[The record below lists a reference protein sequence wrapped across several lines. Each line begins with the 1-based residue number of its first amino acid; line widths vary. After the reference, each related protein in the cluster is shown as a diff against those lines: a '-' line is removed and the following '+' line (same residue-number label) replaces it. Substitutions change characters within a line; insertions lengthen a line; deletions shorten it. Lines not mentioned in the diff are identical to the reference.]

1 MSFKQIFSFCA
12 LTLVIPAL
20 AMAQGKAGGVEY
32 YRYIDQQGQVV
43 ISRQGVPNELI
54 GNGYEVLNGSG
65 RVIRRV
71 PRAPTAEEIAH
82 KQQLQL
88 QEQENR
94 RLLRLYTIADDVD
107 RARDSKLDEVE
118 TLINIHNTELFEL
131 ASQRGDL
138 IGKAANLERTGRA
151 VPRDILDS
159 IAALE
164 QQEQQVQEKIASA
177 ELRKDAIREE
187 FALEKERLLFL
198 LQNKKLSPAAK

>member
-1 MSFKQIFSFCA
+1 MSLKK
-12 LTLVIPAL
+12 LVSLLVLLVVVPAG
-20 AMAQGKAGGVEY
+20 AQAQGRTATVEY
-32 YRYIDQQGQVV
+32 YRYTDRDGQIV

-54 GNGYEVLNGSG
+54 GNGYEVLNENG
-65 RVIRRV
+65 RVIRRI
-71 PRAPTAEEIAH
+71 PRAPTPHELE
-82 KQQLQL
+82 QRRL
-88 QEQENR
+88 QEQQEREDR